1 MEPGRHLAH
10 VGERGAEAHDLRL
23 GAHEAELREEL
34 LDARPDTAGRTSSPS
49 YKAGQKLMLVY
60 EGELVDAVVDPNAL
74 ERSAIATALDAASGK
89 TKPRQRKL
97 GWMDWFLEKT
107 PPGRKLLFDQATKA
121 MLKHRA
127 DPEM

>member
-1 MEPGRHLAH
+1 MLGLLPGAGGTQRLPRL
-10 VGERGAEAHDLRL
+10 VGAQTAIQMMLTGQQVK
-23 GAHEAELREEL
+23 
-34 LDARPDTAGRTSSPS
+34 PD
-49 YKAGQKLMLVY
+49 KAKKMG
-60 EGELVDAVVDPNAL
+60 LVDAVVDPNAL

-121 MLKHRA
+121 MLKQTKGNYPAPPAILESAGRRELQES
-127 DPEM
+127 P

>member
-1 MEPGRHLAH
+1 MMLTGQQ
-10 VGERGAEAHDLRL
+10 VK
-23 GAHEAELREEL
+23 
-34 LDARPDTAGRTSSPS
+34 PD
-49 YKAGQKLMLVY
+49 KAKKMG
-60 EGELVDAVVDPNAL
+60 LVDAVVDPNAL

-121 MLKHRA
+121 MLKQTKGNYPA
-127 DPEM
+127 PPDPRVRRRRGEGTARVTMNDHD